1 MIIANFEDENYKRV
15 TGLWQWDY
23 GQVLRIQGLNLP
35 KAVEIH
41 FSLQDSGGEAKKR
54 VGFTKDGVTDVVIP
68 ESMLENEEAI
78 DDYNAYAFVYL
89 TDDASGQTEYKICMP
104 VKARPKPEAFD
115 KPEDGEIFREAIKAV
130 NDAADRAES
139 AEQKVAQHAEQ
150 TKLDAIKTGEDRTAI
165 AEMVESV
172 SGIGEQVQ
180 AVKEYK
186 DQAQTA
192 ATNALQSEQK
202 SEQAKEVARQAQT
215 GAESA
220 ANEAEQHAL
229 EVAGDKVE
237 VERLATQVRQ
247 DKSSVEQT
255 VQGFT
260 STASQALQSVRSAG
274 TQAVE
279 TVNTTKT
286 DAVKAVQTEG
296 EKQAQAVK
304 AKGQQVINSI
314 PEDFTTQM
322 ATKLDK
328 QQGTENAG
336 KSLVIGDDGNVVPGE
351 PTQQIEVDKTLT
363 QEGQAADAKATGDKI
378 LQYAIKVTASGES
391 IVLTDSAEEKLL
403 DFTMQGKTE
412 QTTTTGKNLF
422 DVSKSQPGYYQG
434 AQGNLIEYDENFSV
448 SDFIQISD
456 AQNKL
461 CISPL
466 SESTA
471 SFVVIFNENKEKIY
485 SDNNSSIAS
494 RKGVIDIP
502 TGAKYIR
509 FSSRGIENVQAEYS
523 DTPTDYEPY
532 TGGKPSPSVEYPQ
545 EIVNAGD
552 SGQIEVKVTGKNLF
566 DISKLKSGFG
576 AVKID
581 GNKITLP
588 IGGAMYFNSIKNI
601 CPDLKV
607 GDEVYIFADSTSA
620 NKNVYLYP
628 QSGLMPLGNKITI
641 KSLDD
646 QLLLYGDNSK
656 ISTITN
662 LMFTKVN
669 DKTYETYKEPQT
681 LTIQLDR
688 PITKWDKIEKR
699 DGVWGVVHKSKEVVF
714 NGSEDEVWR
723 NQTDSSGN
731 TQFYTDLKDCPI
743 KHVSDFVDNFYCDK
757 FTKSSKASGD
767 IAIGEVRYGSFGA
780 AFAPV
785 FKPKHEVGTLLL
797 WRDLL
802 KENPITILYETNS
815 EEFVPLPQ
823 ETQTALN
830 ALHTYYPTTV
840 MSNSEDCEMEVTYVC
855 DTKNY
860 IDNKIS
866 ENVASVI
873 SQYRTN
879 VANLLSLMPLETQAT
894 MIANDTNNILEDM
907 EEMKHE

>member
-1 MIIANFEDENYKRV
+1 
-15 TGLWQWDY
+15 
-23 GQVLRIQGLNLP
+23 
-35 KAVEIH
+35 
-41 FSLQDSGGEAKKR
+41 
-54 VGFTKDGVTDVVIP
+54 
-68 ESMLENEEAI
+68 ML
-78 DDYNAYAFVYL
+78 
-89 TDDASGQTEYKICMP
+89 T
-104 VKARPKPEAFD
+104 
-115 KPEDGEIFREAIKAV
+115 
-130 NDAADRAES
+130 
-139 AEQKVAQHAEQ
+139 
-150 TKLDAIKTGEDRTAI
+150 KTG
-165 AEMVESV
+165 
-172 SGIGEQVQ
+172 
-180 AVKEYK
+180 
-186 DQAQTA
+186 
-192 ATNALQSEQK
+192 N
-202 SEQAKEVARQAQT
+202 
-215 GAESA
+215 
-220 ANEAEQHAL
+220 
-229 EVAGDKVE
+229 
-237 VERLATQVRQ
+237 
-247 DKSSVEQT
+247 
-255 VQGFT
+255 
-260 STASQALQSVRSAG
+260 
-274 TQAVE
+274 
-279 TVNTTKT
+279 
-286 DAVKAVQTEG
+286 
-296 EKQAQAVK
+296 
-304 AKGQQVINSI
+304 VI
-314 PEDFTTQM
+314 
-322 ATKLDK
+322 
-328 QQGTENAG
+328 
-336 KSLVIGDDGNVVPGE
+336 VGE
-351 PTQQIEVDKTLT
+351 PAIQIEVDKTLT

-378 LQYAIKVTASGES
+378 LQYAIKNTASGEG
-391 IVLTDSAEEKLL
+391 IVRITDSAEEKLL

-566 DISKLKSGFG
+566 DISKLKSEFG

-620 NKNVYLYP
+620 YKNVYLYP

-866 ENVASVI
+866 ENVASVT

>member
-1 MIIANFEDENYKRV
+1 MVIANFENDSHPIVYGASQWNY
-15 TGLWQWDY
+15 GE
-23 GQVLRIQGLNLP
+23 VLRIQGLNLP
-35 KAVEIH
+35 KVVEIH
-41 FSLQDSGGEAKKR
+41 FSLEKTAGQAIPRIGT
-54 VGFTKDGVTDVVIP
+54 TKDGVTDVVIP
-68 ESMLENEEAI
+68 DSLLENEGELQ
-78 DDYNAYAFVYL
+78 DYFVYVWIYL
-89 TDDASGQTEYKICMP
+89 TDATSGRTEHSLSIK
-104 VKARPKPEAFD
+104 VKARSKPEIPGGDDNAD
-115 KPEDGEIFREAIKAV
+115 PFREAIEEV
-130 NDAADRAES
+130 NSAAERAET
-139 AEQKVAQHAEQ
+139 AEKQAAQHAEQ
-150 TKLDAIKTGEDRTAI
+150 TKADAIKTSEDRTAI
-165 AEMVESV
+165 AEMVETV
-172 SGIGEQVQ
+172 SGIGEQVE
-180 AVKEYK
+180 AVKGYAE
-186 DQAQTA
+186 QAQTA
-192 ATNALQSEQK
+192 ATNALLSEQK
-202 SEQAKEVARQAQT
+202 SEQAKEAAAQARA
-215 GAESA
+215 GAETA
-220 ANEAEQHAL
+220 EGMAEQHAL
-229 EVAGDKVE
+229 EVAGDKAE

-247 DKSSVEQT
+247 DKTAVEQT
-255 VQGFT
+255 VQGFENT
-260 STASQALQSVRSAG
+260 VQQAEQSINTAK

-279 TVNTTKT
+279 TVNATKSN
-286 DAVKAVQTEG
+286 AIKAVQTEG
-296 EKQAQAVK
+296 TKQVEAVQ

-894 MIANDTNNILEDM
+894 MIANDTNNILENV

>member
-1 MIIANFEDENYKRV
+1 M
-15 TGLWQWDY
+15 
-23 GQVLRIQGLNLP
+23 
-35 KAVEIH
+35 
-41 FSLQDSGGEAKKR
+41 
-54 VGFTKDGVTDVVIP
+54 
-68 ESMLENEEAI
+68 
-78 DDYNAYAFVYL
+78 
-89 TDDASGQTEYKICMP
+89 
-104 VKARPKPEAFD
+104 
-115 KPEDGEIFREAIKAV
+115 
-130 NDAADRAES
+130 
-139 AEQKVAQHAEQ
+139 
-150 TKLDAIKTGEDRTAI
+150 
-165 AEMVESV
+165 
-172 SGIGEQVQ
+172 
-180 AVKEYK
+180 
-186 DQAQTA
+186 
-192 ATNALQSEQK
+192 
-202 SEQAKEVARQAQT
+202 
-215 GAESA
+215 
-220 ANEAEQHAL
+220 
-229 EVAGDKVE
+229 
-237 VERLATQVRQ
+237 
-247 DKSSVEQT
+247 
-255 VQGFT
+255 
-260 STASQALQSVRSAG
+260 
-274 TQAVE
+274 
-279 TVNTTKT
+279 
-286 DAVKAVQTEG
+286 
-296 EKQAQAVK
+296 
-304 AKGQQVINSI
+304 
-314 PEDFTTQM
+314 
-322 ATKLDK
+322 
-328 QQGTENAG
+328 
-336 KSLVIGDDGNVVPGE
+336 
-351 PTQQIEVDKTLT
+351 
-363 QEGQAADAKATGDKI
+363 
-378 LQYAIKVTASGES
+378 
-391 IVLTDSAEEKLL
+391 
-403 DFTMQGKTE
+403 
-412 QTTTTGKNLF
+412 
-422 DVSKSQPGYYQG
+422 
-434 AQGNLIEYDENFSV
+434 
-448 SDFIQISD
+448 
-456 AQNKL
+456 
-461 CISPL
+461 
-466 SESTA
+466 
-471 SFVVIFNENKEKIY
+471 
-485 SDNNSSIAS
+485 
-494 RKGVIDIP
+494 
-502 TGAKYIR
+502 
-509 FSSRGIENVQAEYS
+509 
-523 DTPTDYEPY
+523 
-532 TGGKPSPSVEYPQ
+532 
-545 EIVNAGD
+545 
-552 SGQIEVKVTGKNLF
+552 
-566 DISKLKSGFG
+566 
-576 AVKID
+576 KID